1 MSEPIFVSENGGF
14 RPTELSSGPWS
25 ADSQHGGAPGALLA
39 REIERTSPG
48 DELFVTRLTVE
59 FLRPVPLAPL
69 TVSAELARPG
79 SRVQL
84 VSASLL
90 AGEVEVARA
99 TALRIR
105 RTGEPISKGTPAEP
119 PPAGP
124 ETLSPLDP
132 PERFARTFVG
142 AMDQRFVSGG
152 YGVGASVV
160 WMRLR
165 QPLVDDEPPSPLMR
179 AVAAADFGNGVSAT
193 LDWDVHVFVNPDL
206 TVYLDRSPVG
216 EWVCL
221 DARTRIDPF
230 GTGVAESVLYDEEGR
245 VGRSLQALYV
255 DRQPE
260 EG

>member
-1 MSEPIFVSENGGF
+1 MTEPIFVSENGGF
-14 RPTELSSGPWS
+14 RPTELSRGPWS
-25 ADSQHGGAPGALLA
+25 AESQHGGAPGALLA
-39 REIERTSPG
+39 REIERTAPG

-69 TVSAELARPG
+69 TVGSGLARPG

-84 VSASLL
+84 VSASLR

-105 RTGEPISKGTPAEP
+105 RTEQPVSEGTPAEP

-124 ETLSPLDP
+124 GTVSPLQP

-142 AMDQRFVSGG
+142 AMDQRFVTGG

-165 QPLVDDEPPSPLMR
+165 QPMVDDEPPSPLMR

-193 LDWDVHVFVNPDL
+193 LDWDVHLFVNPDL
-206 TVYLDRSPVG
+206 TVYLDRAPSG

-230 GTGVAESVLYDEEGR
+230 GTGVAESELYDERGR

-255 DRQPE
+255 DKR
-260 EG
+260 